1 MKKVLLQLDTDEHP
15 SPFDAIVAHD
25 ADVDVLLSHG
35 GVQPDGVR
43 ALVQDAFFTRGMDDL
58 KTMAVWVGGK
68 RVRLG
73 EEILAQVQK
82 AFFGPFRV
90 SVMLDCNGCNT
101 TAATTIARI
110 AKARSLSGSRAL
122 VLGLGAVGLRS
133 AVLLQGEGC
142 EVTAASLPADLF
154 DDDRPYHRPHGLG
167 VAEELG
173 LNAREPSDRAEL
185 EGLLDDA
192 QIVLCAGPS
201 GVEVLREDVWRKHPS
216 GRTAGRLQR
225 GRAAGHRRHEGDRRP
240 RGLRRQAGT
249 RRAGDRGPEDEG
261 AQGLRPAAV
270 REQRPRARHRR
281 GLRDR
286 QGARLT
292 RVAGVDPGTVSFD
305 ICGLDGGEVV
315 FERSFRTAD
324 VGADPA
330 LLVDALVEGGP
341 FELVLGPAGY
351 GLPLVPVEQVGE
363 RELALMLL
371 VREDEPEGRVGVGG
385 MRSIIRALIAA
396 RLPLVF
402 GPGAIHLP
410 TIPDYRKW
418 NRIDLGTADKVA
430 SVALGIA
437 DQAQRL
443 GVDVAETSFV
453 MLELGGAFSAALA
466 VDGGRIVD
474 GCGGSS
480 GPIGARACGAMD
492 AEVAYLIGAAL
503 SKRTVFS
510 GGALDSPDG
519 RLALEE
525 GAAKAALALTVSAPA
540 PREILLTGRLAP
552 DMVEALGARLAHVAP
567 VRLAAGAKAAAHGA
581 AMLADGLA
589 GGRYAA
595 LVERLGVRDASG
607 SALDHLRIHGAE
619 SIRLR

>member
-1 MKKVLLQLDTDEHP
+1 M
-15 SPFDAIVAHD
+15 
-25 ADVDVLLSHG
+25 
-35 GVQPDGVR
+35 
-43 ALVQDAFFTRGMDDL
+43 
-58 KTMAVWVGGK
+58 
-68 RVRLG
+68 
-73 EEILAQVQK
+73 
-82 AFFGPFRV
+82 
-90 SVMLDCNGCNT
+90 
-101 TAATTIARI
+101 
-110 AKARSLSGSRAL
+110 
-122 VLGLGAVGLRS
+122 
-133 AVLLQGEGC
+133 
-142 EVTAASLPADLF
+142 
-154 DDDRPYHRPHGLG
+154 
-167 VAEELG
+167 
-173 LNAREPSDRAEL
+173 
-185 EGLLDDA
+185 
-192 QIVLCAGPS
+192 
-201 GVEVLREDVWRKHPS
+201 
-216 GRTAGRLQR
+216 
-225 GRAAGHRRHEGDRRP
+225 
-240 RGLRRQAGT
+240 
-249 RRAGDRGPEDEG
+249 
-261 AQGLRPAAV
+261 
-270 REQRPRARHRR
+270 
-281 GLRDR
+281 
-286 QGARLT
+286 T
-292 RVAGVDPGTVSFD
+292 RVAGVDPGTVTFD
-305 ICGLDGGEVV
+305 ICGLDDGEVV

-351 GLPLVPVEQVGE
+351 GLPLIAVEQVGE

-410 TIPDYRKW
+410 TIPGYRKW

-443 GVDVAETSFV
+443 GVDFAETSFV
-453 MLELGGAFSAALA
+453 LLELGGAFSAALA

-519 RLALEE
+519 PLALEE
-525 GAAKAALALTVSAPA
+525 GAAKAALALTVSVPA

-552 DMVEALGARLAHVAP
+552 RMVEALGARLAHVAP
-567 VRLAAGAKAAAHGA
+567 VRLAAGVKAAAHGA

-595 LVERLGVRDASG
+595 LVDRLGVRDASG
-607 SALDHLRIHGAE
+607 SALDHLRLDGADR
-619 SIRLR
+619 IRLR

>member
-1 MKKVLLQLDTDEHP
+1 M
-15 SPFDAIVAHD
+15 
-25 ADVDVLLSHG
+25 
-35 GVQPDGVR
+35 
-43 ALVQDAFFTRGMDDL
+43 
-58 KTMAVWVGGK
+58 
-68 RVRLG
+68 
-73 EEILAQVQK
+73 
-82 AFFGPFRV
+82 
-90 SVMLDCNGCNT
+90 
-101 TAATTIARI
+101 
-110 AKARSLSGSRAL
+110 
-122 VLGLGAVGLRS
+122 
-133 AVLLQGEGC
+133 
-142 EVTAASLPADLF
+142 
-154 DDDRPYHRPHGLG
+154 
-167 VAEELG
+167 
-173 LNAREPSDRAEL
+173 
-185 EGLLDDA
+185 
-192 QIVLCAGPS
+192 
-201 GVEVLREDVWRKHPS
+201 
-216 GRTAGRLQR
+216 
-225 GRAAGHRRHEGDRRP
+225 
-240 RGLRRQAGT
+240 
-249 RRAGDRGPEDEG
+249 
-261 AQGLRPAAV
+261 
-270 REQRPRARHRR
+270 
-281 GLRDR
+281 
-286 QGARLT
+286 T

-552 DMVEALGARLAHVAP
+552 GMVEALGARLAHVAP

-595 LVERLGVRDASG
+595 LVDRLGVRDASG
-607 SALDHLRIHGAE
+607 SVLDHLRIHGAE